1 MGDAL
6 SLNPTFFTNWI
17 GNNDVL
23 SFAISG
29 GVGVNQEGNM
39 DPSTYG
45 SNDITDPTVFA
56 SVYSTITNMLT
67 ANGAKGVCATI
78 PDVTAIP
85 YFTTVPYNPVP
96 LNANQVAALNANFGM
111 YNAGLQQMQTLGM
124 LSADEVARR
133 TITFHEGEGNAV
145 TIVDESLTD
154 LNGLGLP
161 SYRQATAN
169 DLVVLPAMSFIG
181 TTVGGNENLVNGVS
195 VPLEDQWVLIP
206 SEISMISEATLS
218 FNTSIKNIAQSK
230 GLAVVDMNAVMNQL
244 VSGLRVED
252 GQIYT
257 ANYFSLQTVGTVV
270 FSLDGIH
277 PNARGYALVANEII
291 KVINS
296 HYNAKLPLVNAGNY
310 PGATIL
316 PSN

>member
-1 MGDAL
+1 
-6 SLNPTFFTNWI
+6 
-17 GNNDVL
+17 
-23 SFAISG
+23 
-29 GVGVNQEGNM
+29 
-39 DPSTYG
+39 
-45 SNDITDPTVFA
+45 
-56 SVYSTITNMLT
+56 
-67 ANGAKGVCATI
+67 
-78 PDVTAIP
+78 
-85 YFTTVPYNPVP
+85 
-96 LNANQVAALNANFGM
+96 NANQVAALNANFGM

-161 SYRQATAN
+161 SYRLATAN
-169 DLVVLPAMSFIG
+169 DLIVLPAMSFIG

-291 KVINS
+291 KAINS